1 MWYNNRNA
9 AIVRLDRLIQ
19 RRKFG
24 KGAIS
29 ILRIWYNHTMCG
41 ENLTTKTVL
50 QDLPGPLLAWYRANA
65 RDLPWRRTTDPYQIW
80 VSEIMLQQTRV
91 AAVLGYYARFLE
103 TFPTVEALAAAPEE
117 RLMKLWEG
125 LGYYSR
131 ARNLKAAA
139 IQVMERFNGALPASY
154 EALLS
159 LPGIGSYT
167 AGAIASIAYGIP
179 VPAVD
184 GNVLRVVSRILA
196 DSSDIRK
203 ASVKTS
209 MEALLKEVMPKDCA
223 GSYNQALIETGALV
237 CIPGGE
243 PKCRECPME
252 SVCLTAQNGLW
263 KKIPWKSP
271 PKERKVE
278 ERTVFII
285 EYQEKAAIRKRPP
298 KGLLASLYEL
308 PNAEGKLSPKEAEAY
323 LAVSEDDLVCLKP
336 LPDARHVFSHIE
348 WRMSGYH
355 AVLKE
360 PWRELPDG
368 VFMAS
373 REEIEKQYPLPNAF
387 SAYREILFK
396 KEDGQ

>member
-1 MWYNNRNA
+1 MCDG
-9 AIVRLDRLIQ
+9 RLHFYDRLQILEEKDRSLEQ
-19 RRKFG
+19 RER
-24 KGAIS
+24 
-29 ILRIWYNHTMCG
+29 LRAV
-41 ENLTTKTVL
+41 EK
-50 QDLPGPLLAWYRANA
+50 PLLAWYASRA
-65 RDLPWRRTTDPYQIW
+65 RKLPWREDPKPYRVWI
-80 VSEIMLQQTRV
+80 SEIMLQQTRV
-91 AAVLGYYARFLE
+91 EAVKPYFERFME
-103 TFPTVEALAAAPEE
+103 AFPEIRDLAQAEDD

-263 KKIPWKSP
+263 KKIRGSPRPRSGRWK
-271 PKERKVE
+271 KGR
-278 ERTVFII
+278 
-285 EYQEKAAIRKRPP
+285 YLLLNIRRRPP
-298 KGLLASLYEL
+298 SAKGLQRGFWPLFMSFPMQRESCRQ
-308 PNAEGKLSPKEAEAY
+308 KRRRRIWQ
-323 LAVSEDDLVCLKP
+323 CL
-336 LPDARHVFSHIE
+336 
-348 WRMSGYH
+348 RMIWY
-355 AVLKE
+355 V
-360 PWRELPDG
+360 
-368 VFMAS
+368 
-373 REEIEKQYPLPNAF
+373 
-387 SAYREILFK
+387 
-396 KEDGQ
+396 

>member
-1 MWYNNRNA
+1 
-9 AIVRLDRLIQ
+9 
-19 RRKFG
+19 
-24 KGAIS
+24 
-29 ILRIWYNHTMCG
+29 
-41 ENLTTKTVL
+41 
-50 QDLPGPLLAWYRANA
+50 
-65 RDLPWRRTTDPYQIW
+65 
-80 VSEIMLQQTRV
+80 MLQQTPCGGG
-91 AAVLGYYARFLE
+91 AAVFSAVHGGLPHGGGPGPGRHGAAH
-103 TFPTVEALAAAPEE
+103 EAVG
-117 RLMKLWEG
+117 G

>member
-1 MWYNNRNA
+1 MCDGKLHFYDHLQ
-9 AIVRLDRLIQ
+9 ILEEEDRLFDQ
-19 RRKFG
+19 KER
-24 KGAIS
+24 
-29 ILRIWYNHTMCG
+29 LRAV
-41 ENLTTKTVL
+41 EK
-50 QDLPGPLLAWYRANA
+50 PLLAWYGSKA
-65 RDLPWRRTTDPYQIW
+65 RKLPWREDPKPYRVWI
-80 VSEIMLQQTRV
+80 SEIMLQQTRV
-91 AAVLGYYARFLE
+91 EAVKPYFERFMEAFPEIQDLAE
-103 TFPTVEALAAAPEE
+103 TDDD

-139 IQVMERFNGALPASY
+139 IQVMERFDGVLPASY
-154 EALLS
+154 EELLT

-196 DSSDIRK
+196 DPSDIRK

-209 MEALLKEVMPKDCA
+209 MEALLKEVMPKDDA

-252 SVCLTAQNGLW
+252 SVCLTAKKGLW
-263 KKIPWKSP
+263 KEIPWKSP

-285 EYQEKAAIRKRPP
+285 EYQEKAAIRRRPS

-308 PNAEGKLSPKEAEAY
+308 PNTEGRLSLKEAEEY
-323 LAVSEDDLVCLKP
+323 LAVPLAKLACLEP
-336 LPDARHVFSHIE
+336 LPEARHVFSHIE
-348 WRMSGYH
+348 WRMTGYR

-360 PWRELPDG
+360 RWEDLPDG
-368 VFMAS
+368 AFMVS
-373 REEIEKQYPLPNAF
+373 REELRKQYPLPNAF
-387 SAYREILFK
+387 SVYREILFE
-396 KEDGQ
+396 KEDGA

>member
-1 MWYNNRNA
+1 MC
-9 AIVRLDRLIQ
+9 
-19 RRKFG
+19 RREN
-24 KGAIS
+24 
-29 ILRIWYNHTMCG
+29 LCYNHTMKQQSVTS
-41 ENLTTKTVL
+41 EKI
-50 QDLPGPLLAWYRANA
+50 LPALPEHLLPWYRANA
-65 RDLPWRRTTDPYQIW
+65 RDLPWRHTADPYRIW

-91 AAVLGYYARFLE
+91 AAVLPYFQRFME
-103 TFPTVEALAAAPEE
+103 AFPTVGTLAQADTE

>member
-1 MWYNNRNA
+1 MCDG
-9 AIVRLDRLIQ
+9 RLHFYDRLQILEEKDRSLEQ
-19 RRKFG
+19 RER
-24 KGAIS
+24 
-29 ILRIWYNHTMCG
+29 LRAV
-41 ENLTTKTVL
+41 EK
-50 QDLPGPLLAWYRANA
+50 PLLAWYASRA
-65 RDLPWRRTTDPYQIW
+65 RKLPWREDPKPYRVWI
-80 VSEIMLQQTRV
+80 SEIMLQQTRV
-91 AAVLGYYARFLE
+91 EAVKPYFERFME
-103 TFPTVEALAAAPEE
+103 AFPEIRDLAQAEDD

-154 EALLS
+154 EVLLS

-252 SVCLTAQNGLW
+252 SVCLTAPNGLW

-373 REEIEKQYPLPNAF
+373 REEIEKQYPLPNVF